1 MCSISLEGNLMRLAI
16 DHKIPRNEF
25 LKFYVGN
32 EINPNLKKF
41 LDTNLAWKQFF
52 SKNKD
57 KFKNIRERLIE
68 FSDNIGMSVT
78 DFKKLVSRVQ
88 KGEKESRIAKKEMV
102 EANLRLVISIAKKYT
117 NRGLQ
122 FLDLIQE
129 GNIGLMKAVDKFE
142 YRRGYKFSTY
152 ATWWIRQAITRS
164 IADQARTIRI
174 PVHMIETIS
183 KLVRV
188 SRQILNEN
196 GVEPQP
202 EELASRLGM
211 PLEKVERF

>member
-1 MCSISLEGNLMRLAI
+1 MRVKLTRTFSPSKEKSYEKIVNDILENIKSSTIVSISFRRVGSKTLCTENKKIISLEGNLLRLAM

-25 LKFYVGN
+25 IKFYIGN

-41 LDTNLAWKQFF
+41 LDTNTQSGNSF
-52 SKNKD
+52 STKNKD
-57 KFKNIRERLIE
+57 EFKNIRERLIE
-68 FSDNIGMSVT
+68 ISHKLGMSVT

-142 YRRGYKFSTY
+142 YQK
-152 ATWWIRQAITRS
+152 
-164 IADQARTIRI
+164 
-174 PVHMIETIS
+174 
-183 KLVRV
+183 
-188 SRQILNEN
+188 
-196 GVEPQP
+196 
-202 EELASRLGM
+202 RL
-211 PLEKVERF
+211 